1 MSNINCLFHKMLE
14 NGELLM
20 NFQTLIN
27 PLGITLLAEL
37 IITLVM
43 AVRFLIS
50 NETHMATV
58 SWNG

>member
-1 MSNINCLFHKMLE
+1 MLE